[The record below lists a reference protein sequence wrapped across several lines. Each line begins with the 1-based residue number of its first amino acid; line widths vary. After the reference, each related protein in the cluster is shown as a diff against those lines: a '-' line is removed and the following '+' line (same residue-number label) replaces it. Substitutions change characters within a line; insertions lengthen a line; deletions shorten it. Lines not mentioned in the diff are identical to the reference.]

1 MGATTF
7 SFIFMKGAKAMR
19 RFPLI
24 WLSLV
29 GGLMIYVF
37 GCSEKDNQIVDPQ
50 TTGNS
55 NTSSVSTAI
64 ASDDFFLTE
73 EPNLEDGQA
82 RPAEY
87 GSMMGKTDSAIFPIQ
102 FGKKIDKVDRSTTYD
117 RQSDS
122 VVIAT
127 TTRMI
132 TGRLF
137 IVGSYSDSGRS
148 VDTLIRKPIVETE
161 TRVARFVRID
171 STGLPPWKGW
181 RLVALSLLKG
191 GTQNTDIAINQAVIF
206 LPSGDSLMVTS
217 PNDYFLNVNRHPHQ
231 VPEIHHGDQLLIR
244 LTLTSTSP
252 DTDIVVLRYG
262 ADHRGFNRLR
272 QQFHLV
278 SETQTGAT
286 YVRVYEITV
295 KAHWHFGKFNA
306 VTEAITHQSIFDDGA
321 PFENSYW
328 GVPYVVR

>member
-1 MGATTF
+1 
-7 SFIFMKGAKAMR
+7 MKGAKAMR

-29 GGLMIYVF
+29 GGLTLYVF
-37 GCSEKDNQIVDPQ
+37 GCSEKDNQIVGPQ
-50 TTGNS
+50 TSNNTNS
-55 NTSSVSTAI
+55 SAISSVITG
-64 ASDDFFLTE
+64 DDFFLTE

-82 RPAEY
+82 MPVEY
-87 GSMMGKTDSAIFPIQ
+87 GSLLGNTGSVIFPFR

-117 RQSDS
+117 QQSDS

-127 TTRMI
+127 TTRTI
-132 TGRLF
+132 TGRFF
-137 IVGSYSDSGRS
+137 IAGSYSDSGRS
-148 VDTLIRKPIVETE
+148 VDTLIRKPFVETE
-161 TRVARFVRID
+161 TRVARFVRVD

-191 GTQNTDIAINQAVIF
+191 GTQNTDIAINQTVIF
-206 LPSGDSLMVTS
+206 LPSGDSLVVTS

-231 VPEIHHGDQLLIR
+231 IPEIHRGDQLLIR

-272 QQFHLV
+272 QQFRLV
-278 SETQTGAT
+278 SETQIGPT
-286 YVRVYEITV
+286 YFRVYEITV
-295 KAHWHFGKFNA
+295 KAHWNFGKFNA
-306 VTEAITHQSIFDDGA
+306 VAEAITHQSIFDDAA
-321 PFENSYW
+321 PFENIYW

>member
-7 SFIFMKGAKAMR
+7 YFTFMKGARAMR
-19 RFPLI
+19 RVSLI

-29 GGLMIYVF
+29 GGLMMYVF
-37 GCSEKDNQIVDPQ
+37 GCSEKDNQIVGPQ
-50 TTGNS
+50 ASGNS
-55 NTSSVSTAI
+55 ISSSISTTI
-64 ASDDFFLTE
+64 TSDDFFLTE

-82 RPAEY
+82 MPVEY
-87 GSMMGKTDSAIFPIQ
+87 GSLLGKTDSAIFPIR

-117 RQSDS
+117 QQSDS

-127 TTRMI
+127 TTRTI
-132 TGRLF
+132 TGRFF

-148 VDTLIRKPIVETE
+148 VDTLIRKPFVETE
-161 TRVARFVRID
+161 TRLARFVRVD

-191 GTQNTDIAINQAVIF
+191 GTQNTDIAITQAVIF
-206 LPSGDSLMVTS
+206 LPSGDSLVVTS
-217 PNDYFLNVNRHPHQ
+217 PNDYFLNVNRHAHQ

-244 LTLTSTSP
+244 LTVASMSP

-262 ADHRGFNRLR
+262 ADQRGFNRLR

-278 SETQTGAT
+278 SETQTGAS

-306 VTEAITHQSIFDDGA
+306 VAEAITHQSIFDDAA